1 MPTTIL
7 ASRYNTLRNQVN
19 LVLGTSADISAT
31 YGYGQ
36 PFSTSSVVGTR
47 TAPTVADADKIS
59 AQDYEDLYID
69 LIRTR
74 SHQVGASVAIDEF
87 VIGDYEVNTATA
99 DKIEE
104 AYILGLESLATSIAT
119 DRLTVAPANLTIA
132 SLPAASSTRPASA
145 GTWNGTLSHIFTV
158 TFPSVVARRHFF
170 NAGGE
175 IRFSAS
181 VDYTGSQAKTVDW
194 QSILSIM
201 GTTSFKAEST
211 VNNVGIGSGSSIGNY
226 DLNSTYQL
234 VYSTTGGAAYSRN
247 SYNIYATNETTLD
260 GTSAIKFKVEFTDGL
275 PNDLTFGI
283 DEAVFGTFNSIIST
297 ATPSSQ
303 ISINGTVHDAVIIDS
318 PPVGA
323 TIRTLSG
330 VLTPSYN
337 ISGPANVNEGA
348 SLAFTITTTNV
359 SNSTTVYWSTNAVS
373 GGQPT
378 GTDFTDGVTS
388 GTVTI
393 NNNTGTIARTLS
405 NDLTTEGV
413 ESFSIS
419 LRSGSVSG
427 TILATSGIVAIGDT
441 STTPAAS
448 PPPPD
453 PSPPPGPTPTEFT
466 FSVSPASDMNFNIP
480 ISQGTVSYA
489 YTVTCSSGSGSITVQ
504 EISRPSQWNV
514 YVDGVSSPGA
524 STTFS
529 MSAGQSRSVILGI
542 EPLTVG
548 TGTGGFAFLKA
559 EGDGQRFDRSW
570 SGTARPAEPSI
581 SFTPSSGYINDTT
594 YTLSWDDA
602 DAGART
608 VTLNSPEGPTYNTT
622 DPSGSTSSTLGIV
635 GTWSATID
643 TSGGSASASVTV
655 SSPPPPPPVIPAPSI
670 SFTPSS
676 GTINSTVYTISWNA
690 NGASSTSVVITG
702 PDGGTIPFSEPSGS
716 ISSTLGIVGT
726 WSASISTAGGSASDS
741 VQVNP

>member
-1 MPTTIL
+1 MPATIL

-19 LVLGTSADISAT
+19 LVLGTSADITAT

-47 TAPTVADADKIS
+47 TAPTIADADKIS

-74 SHQVGASVAIDEF
+74 SHQVGATVAINEF
-87 VIGDYEVNTATA
+87 VIGDYEANTATA

-104 AYILGLESLATSIAT
+104 AYVLGLESLATSIAT

-132 SLPAASSTRPASA
+132 SLPAASSTRPASS
-145 GTWNGTLSHIFTV
+145 GTWNGTLRHIFTV

-175 IRFSAS
+175 IRFGAS

-211 VNNVGIGSGSSIGNY
+211 VNNLGIGSGSSIGNY

-234 VYSTTGGAAYSRN
+234 VYSTTGGAVYFRN
-247 SYNIYATNETTLD
+247 RYNIYATNETTID

-275 PNDLTFGI
+275 PNDLTWGI
-283 DEAVFGTFNSIIST
+283 DEAVFGTFNSTIST

-303 ISINGTVHDAVIIDS
+303 ISINGTVHDAVVIDS

-323 TIRTLSG
+323 TVRTLSG
-330 VLTPSYN
+330 VITPSYN

-348 SLAFTITTTNV
+348 SAALSITTTNV
-359 SNSTTVYWSTNAVS
+359 SNSTTLYWTSNAVS
-373 GGQPT
+373 GSQPT
-378 GTDFTDGVTS
+378 GSDFTDGVTS
-388 GTVTI
+388 GTVSI
-393 NNNTGTIARTLS
+393 NNNTGTITRTLS

-419 LRSGSVSG
+419 LRSDSVSG
-427 TILATSGIVAIGDT
+427 TILATSGTIAIGDA
-441 STTPAAS
+441 STTPIAPAPPT
-448 PPPPD
+448 PPPAPD
-453 PSPPPGPTPTEFT
+453 PGPAPTEFI
-466 FSVSPASDMNFNIP
+466 FSVSPATDMNFNIP

-504 EISRPSQWNV
+504 ETSRPSQWNV

-529 MSAGQSRSVILGI
+529 MSAGQSRSVTLGI
-542 EPLTVG
+542 EPMTTG
-548 TGTGGFAFLKA
+548 TGTGSFAFL
-559 EGDGQRFDRSW
+559 GNGQRFDRSW

-602 DAGART
+602 GAGSRT

-622 DPSGSTSSTLGIV
+622 EASGSTSSTLGIV

-690 NGASSTSVVITG
+690 NGASSASVVITG
-702 PDGGTIPFSEPSGS
+702 PDGGTIPFSELSGS
-716 ISSTLGIVGT
+716 VSSTLGIVGT
-726 WSASISTAGGSASDS
+726 WSASISTAGGSAGASA
-741 VQVNP
+741 QVNP

>member
-19 LVLGTSADISAT
+19 LVLGTSADITAT

-47 TAPTVADADKIS
+47 TAPTIADADKIS

-74 SHQVGASVAIDEF
+74 SHQVGATVAINEF
-87 VIGDYEVNTATA
+87 VIGDYEANTATA

-132 SLPAASSTRPASA
+132 SLPAASSTRPASS

-194 QSILSIM
+194 QSILGIM

-303 ISINGTVHDAVIIDS
+303 ISINGTVHDAVVIDS

-323 TIRTLSG
+323 TVRTLSG
-330 VLTPSYN
+330 IITPSYN

-348 SLAFTITTTNV
+348 SSALSITTTNV
-359 SNSTTVYWSTNAVS
+359 SNFTTLYWTTNAVS

-378 GTDFTDGVTS
+378 GSDFTDGVTS
-388 GTVTI
+388 GTVSI
-393 NNNTGTIARTLS
+393 NNNTGTITRTLS

-427 TILATSGIVAIGDT
+427 TILATSGTIAIGDT
-441 STTPAAS
+441 STTPAAPA
-448 PPPPD
+448 PPPAPD
-453 PSPPPGPTPTEFT
+453 PGPAPTEFI

-504 EISRPSQWNV
+504 ETSRPSQWNV

-542 EPLTVG
+542 EPLTTG
-548 TGTGGFAFLKA
+548 TGTGSFLFYSST
-559 EGDGQRFDRSW
+559 QSFSRSW
-570 SGTARPAEPSI
+570 SGTATPASPSI
-581 SFTPSSGYINDTT
+581 SFTPSSGYINDTI

-602 DAGART
+602 GAGSRT

-622 DPSGSTSSTLGIV
+622 DASGSTSSTLGIV

-690 NGASSTSVVITG
+690 NGASSASVVITG
-702 PDGGTIPFSEPSGS
+702 PDGGTIPFSELSGS
-716 ISSTLGIVGT
+716 VSSTLGIIGT
-726 WSASISTAGGSASDS
+726 WSASISTAGGSAGAS

>member
-1 MPTTIL
+1 MSVTIL

-36 PFSTSSVVGTR
+36 PFSTNSVVGSR
-47 TAPTVADADKIS
+47 AANDLANADKVS

-87 VIGDYEVNTATA
+87 VIGDYEANTATA

-104 AYILGLESLATSIAT
+104 AYILGLESLATSIDT
-119 DRLTVAPANLTIA
+119 DRLIVAPANLTIA
-132 SLPAASSTRPASA
+132 SLPEASSTRPASS
-145 GTWNGTLSHIFTV
+145 GSWNGTLSHIFTV
-158 TFPSVVARRHFF
+158 TFPSVLDRRHFF

-175 IRFSAS
+175 IRFGAS

-194 QSILSIM
+194 QTILNIM

-211 VNNVGIGSGSSIGNY
+211 VNNAGIGSGSSIGNY

-234 VYSTTGGAAYSRN
+234 VYSTTGGAVYSRN

-275 PNDLTFGI
+275 PNDLTYGI
-283 DEAVFGTFNSIIST
+283 DEAVFGTFNSSIST

-323 TIRTLSG
+323 TRTLSG
-330 VLTPSYN
+330 VITPSYN
-337 ISGPANVNEGA
+337 ISGPANANEGA
-348 SLAFTITTTNV
+348 NASFTITTTNV
-359 SNSTTVYWSTNAVS
+359 SNSTTLYWSTNAVS
-373 GGQPT
+373 SSQPT
-378 GTDFTDGVTS
+378 GLDFTDGVTS

-393 NNNTGTIARTLS
+393 NNNAGTITRTLS
-405 NDLTTEGV
+405 NDLATEGV

-427 TILATSGIVAIGDT
+427 EILATSGIVNIGDT
-441 STTPAAS
+441 STTPA
-448 PPPPD
+448 PTPPPTPPPD
-453 PSPPPGPTPTEFT
+453 PSPSPGPTPAGFT

-489 YTVTCSSGSGSITVQ
+489 YTVTCNSGSGSIIVQ
-504 EISRPSQWNV
+504 ETSRPSQWSV
-514 YVDGVSSPGA
+514 SVDGISSPGA
-524 STTFS
+524 STSFS

-542 EPLTVG
+542 EPLTIG
-548 TGTGGFAFLKA
+548 TGTGSFLFYSST
-559 EGDGQRFDRSW
+559 ESFSRSW
-570 SGTARPAEPSI
+570 SGTARPADPSI
-581 SFTPSSGYINDTT
+581 SFTPSSGYINDTI

-602 DAGART
+602 GAGSRT

-622 DPSGSTSSTLGIV
+622 DASGSASSTLGIV

-655 SSPPPPPPVIPAPSI
+655 SSPPPPPPVIPPPSI

-690 NGASSTSVVITG
+690 NGASSASVIITG
-702 PDGGTIPFSEPSGS
+702 PDGGTIPSSDLSGS
-716 ISSTLGIVGT
+716 VSSTLGIVGT
-726 WSASISTAGGSASDS
+726 WNASISTAGGSAGAS